1 MTETKLLNRLG
12 AYLDLSAKRRKKKTD
27 ELEKVIRKI
36 RKKEKAL
43 IVECRNAC
51 KGKKREMM
59 EKRILILHA
68 QRKKGLK
75 ALKKIKQK

>member
-1 MTETKLLNRLG
+1 MSENKLLTRLKS
-12 AYLDLSAKRRKKKTD
+12 YLDLSSKHRKKKSD
-27 ELEKVIRKI
+27 ELKIIIRKI

-43 IVECRNAC
+43 IIECRNT
-51 KGKKREMM
+51 KSKQQKTLQ
-59 EKRILILHA
+59 KRIAILHA